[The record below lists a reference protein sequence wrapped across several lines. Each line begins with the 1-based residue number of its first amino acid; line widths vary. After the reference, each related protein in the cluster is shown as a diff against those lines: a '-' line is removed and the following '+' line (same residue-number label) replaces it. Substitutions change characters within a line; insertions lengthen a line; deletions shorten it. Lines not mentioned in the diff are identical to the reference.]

1 MSANAEKPAGPVAWS
16 RRIVGPRG
24 LLIAVVT
31 AALLVLSAVTAVLA
45 SFHHRVRRD
54 LVARHLERGE
64 ALVAISDLRAAAA
77 EYRAVLLLERDHAE
91 AEHALALTLLSLGES
106 AESESH
112 LRHLLQR
119 DPTNGPLNR
128 GLARIH
134 AARGRDVEA
143 RMAYQ
148 RAIYGQWPA
157 GPVAGR
163 TDTRFEFIDYL
174 TRIGAGQEVLAELLR
189 LRDEFPTGNT
199 VAARRAAELLVE
211 RGAGDLAIETLRT
224 ATLTASRD
232 VDLLAHLAELQA
244 VSGHPTDARAT
255 LRRAVELEPRRR
267 DLIDRLHV
275 LERVLAL
282 DPTLPRLGLVTR
294 TRRAFLVLSEVLQQT
309 ERCGLE
315 SANTE
320 LRAVSQAGRARARR
334 TRRADAE
341 AAEESL
347 ALAGR
352 IWALAPGC
360 HDDSP
365 EARALAQVLERTR
378 ANAVESPS

>member
-1 MSANAEKPAGPVAWS
+1 MGP
-16 RRIVGPRG
+16 GG
-24 LLIAVVT
+24 LLIAGVA
-31 AALLVLSAVTAVLA
+31 AALLALSAVTAVLA

-54 LVARHLERGE
+54 LVAQHLERGE
-64 ALVAISDLRAAAA
+64 ALVAISDLRGATA
-77 EYRAVLLLERDHAE
+77 EYRAVLLLERGHAG
-91 AEHALALTLLSLGES
+91 AEHALALTLLSLGEIT
-106 AESESH
+106 ESESH

-128 GLARIH
+128 GLAQIH
-134 AARGRDVEA
+134 AAHGRDAQA

-148 RAIYGQWPA
+148 RAIYGQWPD

-174 TRIGAGQEVLAELLR
+174 TRIGASQEVLAELLR
-189 LRDEFPTGNT
+189 LRDELPTGNT
-199 VAARRAAELLVE
+199 VAARRAAELLAE
-211 RGAGDLAIETLRT
+211 QGAGDLAIETLRT
-224 ATLTASRD
+224 ATLTAPRD
-232 VDLLAHLAELQA
+232 VDLLTHLAELQV
-244 VSGHPTDARAT
+244 VSGHPTDARET
-255 LRRAVELEPRRR
+255 LRRAVDLEPRRR
-267 DLIDRLHV
+267 DVTDRLRV
-275 LERVLAL
+275 LERILAL
-282 DPTLPRLGLVTR
+282 DPTLPRLGLVAR
-294 TRRAFLVLSEVLQQT
+294 TRRAFLLLSAVLHQT
-309 ERCGLE
+309 ERCAVG

-320 LRAVSQAGRARARR
+320 LRAATQAGRAHARR

-378 ANAVESPS
+378 ATASESPS